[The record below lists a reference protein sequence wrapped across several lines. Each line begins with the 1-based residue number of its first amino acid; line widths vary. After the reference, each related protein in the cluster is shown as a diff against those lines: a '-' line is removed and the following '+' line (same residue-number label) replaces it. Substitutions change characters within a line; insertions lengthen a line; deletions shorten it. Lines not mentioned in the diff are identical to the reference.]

1 MARSLATRSSRT
13 LGDGTVEDRCDG
25 CANFRPRTMFL
36 RGAPP
41 ICRDCRSSRRPSVV
55 GSLAPRGEAAPTPE
69 SSPPAPHHVA
79 TRDYVLSRGR
89 YAGTRISEVPLT
101 YLRSCAYGTGS
112 LISTR
117 AHIPWAVE
125 VRMIQLYLRER
136 ESAAPAEGT

>member
-25 CANFRPRTMFL
+25 CANFRPRAMFL
-36 RGAPP
+36 PGAPP

-55 GSLAPRGEAAPTPE
+55 GPREPRGESAPTPD
-69 SSPPAPHHVA
+69 SPPPAPHPVA